1 MSDLL
6 RYSLTDFRRSYKKHV
21 TFAMLFLVMT
31 SSLFIP
37 LISYIFNRMMRA
49 ISTGSLLNGEI
60 YRIALSYQGIGAV
73 LAISLVAMLILFL
86 QLGVV
91 LVITQKVYFRKDV
104 LIADA
109 FITILRRTPALFSFG
124 TIQLMLYL
132 LFLLPFIESPLSASV
147 LSKVNLQIYFTTKLS
162 NGSFIL
168 LGLYIVLLIVF
179 IYFILRW
186 LFSLHFIIIEG
197 QSTRQAIR
205 SSLELT
211 RGNRIRILLQLVLF
225 NAVVLLVGFGI
236 VSLVNY
242 LTSLIPNSPFSFFI
256 NDYMLTISGFL
267 AYLAALL
274 LIPINMIFMTRMFYR
289 LHARAGR
296 LPEDRL
302 HVYRMRWLRV
312 LEVRIA
318 RLFRTRKRK
327 LLIVVGIPLYLLI
340 SLGINYYV
348 NDNLLY
354 LKWNVQIAGHRGDLH
369 SAPENSMSSIRS
381 AIDKKIDAVEIDVQ
395 MTKDGVIVLN
405 HDYTLNRVAGV
416 PESVHNMNYA
426 DLAVLDIGRRFSS
439 VFAGERIPTLEE
451 VLIETQDQVKLIIEM
466 KPYGDGREMA
476 AKVVELIEAYD
487 RVDSCYIQ
495 SFDNSLLRT
504 VRDLNPD
511 IKLGQILFIAAG
523 NLSTI
528 DVDFYTIEQSMLS
541 QRFIDHAHRNG
552 REVWLWTVNVERN
565 IREVLKY
572 KIDGIITDYPE
583 KVQSIIGV
591 GGE

>member
-1 MSDLL
+1 MTELL

-21 TFAMLFLVMT
+21 AFALLFLVMT
-31 SSLFIP
+31 SYLFIP

-73 LAISLVAMLILFL
+73 LAISLVAMLVLFI

-91 LVITQKVYFRKDV
+91 LVITQKVYFRKDI

-124 TIQLMLYL
+124 TIQLMVYL

-162 NGSFIL
+162 NGSYIM
-168 LGLYIVLLIVF
+168 LGLYVVLLIVI
-179 IYFILRW
+179 IYYILRW

-211 RGNRIRILLQLVLF
+211 RGNRIRILLQLLLF
-225 NAVVLLVGFGI
+225 NAVVLLVGLGI

-242 LTSLIPNSPFSFFI
+242 LITLIPNSPFSFFI
-256 NDYMLTISGFL
+256 NDYMLTISGFM
-267 AYLAALL
+267 AYMVALL

-289 LHARAGR
+289 LNARTGK
-296 LPEDRL
+296 LPEDQM

-327 LLIVVGIPLYLLI
+327 LLVVLGIPLYLLV

-466 KPYGDGREMA
+466 KPYGDGQEMA

-495 SFDNSLLRT
+495 SFDNGLLRT

-565 IREVLKY
+565 IREVLNY

-591 GGE
+591 GMD

>member
-1 MSDLL
+1 MTDLL
-6 RYSLTDFRRSYKKHV
+6 RSSLMDIRRSYKIHV
-21 TFAMLFLVMT
+21 AFALLFLVMT
-31 SSLFIP
+31 SYLFIP

-49 ISTGSLLNGEI
+49 ISTGSLLNGEV

-73 LAISLVAMLILFL
+73 VAISLVAVLVLFL

-91 LVITQKVYFRKDV
+91 LVIAQKVYFRKDI

-109 FITILRRTPALFSFG
+109 FVTILRRLPALLSFG
-124 TIQLMLYL
+124 TLQLMLYL
-132 LFLLPFIESPLSASV
+132 LFLLPFIESPMSASV

-162 NGSFIL
+162 NGSYIM
-168 LGLYIVLLIVF
+168 LGLYIILLLVIV
-179 IYFILRW
+179 YYILRW
-186 LFSLHFIIIEG
+186 LFSMHYIILEG

-211 RGNRIRILLQLVLF
+211 RGHRYRILLQLLLF
-225 NAVVLLVGFGI
+225 NALTLLTGLGL

-242 LTSLIPNSPFSFFI
+242 LTSLIPASPISFFI

-267 AYLAALL
+267 AYMVALM
-274 LIPINMIFMTRMFYR
+274 LIPINMIFTTRMFYR
-289 LHARAGR
+289 LRARAGK
-296 LPEDRL
+296 LPEDNLHIYRL
-302 HVYRMRWLRV
+302 RWLRT
-312 LEVRIA
+312 LELRVVRM
-318 RLFRTRKRK
+318 FRTRRRK
-327 LLIVVGIPLYLLI
+327 LLIVLGVPIYLLV
-340 SLGINYYV
+340 SLSINYLV

-354 LKWNVQIAGHRGDLH
+354 LKWNVQVAGHRGDLY
-369 SAPENSMSSIRS
+369 SAPENSMASVRS
-381 AIDKKIDAVEIDVQ
+381 AMEKNLDAIEIDVQ

-416 PESVHNMNYA
+416 PESVHDMNYA
-426 DLAVLDIGRRFSS
+426 DLALLDIGRRFSS
-439 VFAGERIPTLEE
+439 VFVGERIPTLEE
-451 VLIETQDQVKLIIEM
+451 VLIETQGQIKLIIEM

-487 RVDSCYIQ
+487 LTASCYIQ
-495 SFDNSLLRT
+495 SFDNSLLRA
-504 VRDLNPD
+504 VRELNPD

-541 QRFIDHAHRNG
+541 QRFIDHAHRHG

-583 KVQSIIGV
+583 KVQRIIGV

>member
-1 MSDLL
+1 MTDLL

-21 TFAMLFLVMT
+21 TFALLFLVMT
-31 SSLFIP
+31 SYLFIP

-73 LAISLVAMLILFL
+73 LAISLVAMLVLFL

-91 LVITQKVYFRKDV
+91 LVIAQKVYFRKDI

-124 TIQLMLYL
+124 TIQLMLYF

-162 NGSFIL
+162 NGSYIL

-179 IYFILRW
+179 IYYILRW

-225 NAVVLLVGFGI
+225 NAVVLLAGFGI

-267 AYLAALL
+267 AYMAALL

-312 LEVRIA
+312 LEVRVA

-327 LLIVVGIPLYLLI
+327 LLIVVGIPLYLLV

-591 GGE
+591 GVE